1 MRWLIQFYKVVVVA
15 AVGLYAWAGFTGY
28 RSSNAERERIDP
40 SVRSSPGGYR
50 SFHFWHSGF
59 SGGK

>member
-1 MRWLIQFYKVVVVA
+1 MAIFYRIWVVTMVSLFA
-15 AVGLYAWAGFTGY
+15 LGSITGA
-28 RSSNAERERIDP
+28 RFGGSPHEKIDP

>member
-1 MRWLIQFYKVVVVA
+1 MHLLISFYKVVVVA
-15 AVGLYAWAGFTGY
+15 AIGVYAWAGLTGY
-28 RSSNAERERIDP
+28 RRSGAEREKIDP

>member
-1 MRWLIQFYKVVVVA
+1 MLARVYKASVVA
-15 AVGLYAWAGFTGY
+15 AIALYAVAGFKGW
-28 RSSNAERERIDP
+28 RVSPGERDRVDP
-40 SVRSSPGGYR
+40 TVRSSPGGYR